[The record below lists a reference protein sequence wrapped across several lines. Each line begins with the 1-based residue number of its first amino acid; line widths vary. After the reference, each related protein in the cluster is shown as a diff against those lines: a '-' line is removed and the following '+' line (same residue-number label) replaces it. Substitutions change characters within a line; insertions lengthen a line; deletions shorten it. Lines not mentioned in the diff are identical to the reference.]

1 MLPLPRVTPGSLGFR
16 FMQWYGLNAHHPGQW
31 RVHAVLR
38 QVLKVKVDADL
49 PAERQGLHWILNPSD
64 YPQEDL
70 FWLGESDRWD
80 LLHARRFLRPGAVV
94 FDVGANFGY
103 YALMLAAALRGECEV
118 HAFEP
123 SASTHARLVK
133 HVALNGMECVHPHRL
148 ALSDVPGTASMNS
161 RQGNSGASFL
171 EMGGGEVAVTTLDEF
186 VEGRGLRRLDFMKI
200 DVEGFEERV
209 LRGGERT
216 LRRLRPI
223 VLLEVQPT
231 TFERTGSSV
240 QRVVDLLT
248 GAGYQLWRAQKRR
261 LVPLE
266 IVDRPGYLVNAFAVP
281 AEAEMQAQGVGVSA
295 RG

>member
-1 MLPLPRVTPGSLGFR
+1 
-16 FMQWYGLNAHHPGQW
+16 MQWYGLNAHHPGQW

-49 PAERQGLHWILNPSD
+49 PAERQGLRWILNPSD
-64 YPQEDL
+64 FPQEDL

-80 LLHARRFLRPGAVV
+80 LLHARRFLRPGAVI

-103 YALMLAAALRGECEV
+103 YALMLAASLRGECEV

-133 HVALNGMECVHPHRL
+133 HVALNGMTCVHPHRL

-281 AEAEMQAQGVGVSA
+281 AGAETRANTAWVYRRVGE
-295 RG
+295 GEFHLHGLFD